1 MERCF
6 RARVSRAR
14 IWRHW
19 HPALSLKRENLYH
32 ARQPE
37 SFPYRSRRPGGHR
50 IAGLLDQTGNIYGRV
65 PGEEVWHR
73 GRCTSVRTTR
83 KWEEREGSK
92 TASRIVGRKK
102 GSRFPAFRE
111 QGPPRRD
118 RKSGRM
124 LTRAWREATR
134 FARLP
139 CFPLDPRKGY
149 S

>member
-1 MERCF
+1 MDDDFAFSFFKTRQE
-6 RARVSRAR
+6 
-14 IWRHW
+14 WET
-19 HPALSLKRENLYH
+19 ENRR
-32 ARQPE
+32 RQE
-37 SFPYRSRRPGGHR
+37 FNKEF
-50 IAGLLDQTGNIYGRV
+50 D
-65 PGEEVWHR
+65 
-73 GRCTSVRTTR
+73 R
-83 KWEEREGSK
+83 KWAEREGSK

-124 LTRAWREATR
+124 PTRAWWKATR
-134 FARLP
+134 FARVP